1 MKELRDGFKRLDKQ
15 AICDRLSRQS
25 IEWRFNPPAA
35 SHQGGV
41 WERVIR
47 SVRKIMLA
55 LTDQQQ
61 QLTDEEFFTLAAEV
75 ERILNNRPLTSV
87 SSDPTDLEALTPNS
101 LLLCRLD
108 DSIPLDVFMKA
119 DKYKRS
125 WRFVN
130 WLADQFWLRWT
141 KEYLPTLQI
150 RQKWLQAARNLRV
163 GDVVLVIDDV
173 GKRGSWPKAR
183 VEEVFPGKD
192 GYIRSA
198 RVRTATSSFLRDTRK
213 LCLLEAAE

>member
-1 MKELRDGFKRLDKQ
+1 
-15 AICDRLSRQS
+15 
-25 IEWRFNPPAA
+25 
-35 SHQGGV
+35 
-41 WERVIR
+41 
-47 SVRKIMLA
+47 MLA
-55 LTDQQQ
+55 LTDQQR
-61 QLTDEEFFTLAAEV
+61 QLTDEEFFTFAAEV

-87 SSDPTDLEALTPNS
+87 SSDPTDLKALTPNS

-108 DSIPLDVFMKA
+108 DSIPLDVFMKVN
-119 DKYKRS
+119 KYKRS

-150 RQKWLQAARNLRV
+150 RQKWLQPARNLRV
-163 GDVVLVIDDV
+163 GDVILVINF

-183 VEEVFPGKD
+183 VEEVFSGKD

-198 RVRTATSSFLRDTRK
+198 RVRTATFSFQRDTRK